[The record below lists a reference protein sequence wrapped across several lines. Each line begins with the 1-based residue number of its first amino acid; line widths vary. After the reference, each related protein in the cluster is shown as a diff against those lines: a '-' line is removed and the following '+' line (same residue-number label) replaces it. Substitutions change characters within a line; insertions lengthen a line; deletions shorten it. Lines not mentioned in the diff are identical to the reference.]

1 MENKWISGKS
11 HHIEIKTHE
20 TMAQGKNDSLI
31 APRSSQGIQRLI
43 YFLSQLW
50 NNKEKT
56 AQMQN

>member
-43 YFLSQLW
+43 YFLSQL
-50 NNKEKT
+50 
-56 AQMQN
+56 